1 MDNNINNNINI
12 CITIEMASHPLLTTT
27 SAVVVDVDTISIL
40 YYKGVAAEF
49 PMQNCELLPKQ

>member
-1 MDNNINNNINI
+1 
-12 CITIEMASHPLLTTT
+12 MASHPLLTTT
-27 SAVVVDVDTISIL
+27 SAVVVDVDTISII